1 MEGGKKQFGAALRC
15 TRLHR
20 GRKPE
25 VRQRMHLQYIIL
37 NQTVGGNREC
47 MYERVSEIFAVKT
60 EG

>member
-15 TRLHR
+15 ARLHR
-20 GRKPE
+20 GRKIE